1 MINMPTCI
9 EIAMFEVAK
18 SNLARVLEVS
28 ETLFSEINA
37 EQKNIL
43 AHQILTE
50 VDLSTEIA
58 EGEAEAEAED
68 ILEESSAENT
78 PELTEVC
85 WQLTWANTEAV
96 QASKSKWS
104 TYPSSAEI
112 ERLVGKKLYYGH
124 FVRVIAK

>member
-9 EIAMFEVAK
+9 EIAVFEVAK

-37 EQKNIL
+37 EQKNIVAHEILVKAAL
-43 AHQILTE
+43 AKDNLK
-50 VDLSTEIA
+50 EISA
-58 EGEAEAEAED
+58 DSSIEG
-68 ILEESSAENT
+68 LQ
-78 PELTEVC
+78 EVC
-85 WQLTWANTEAV
+85 WHLTWANAEAV

-124 FVRVIAK
+124 FVSVISKP

>member
-9 EIAMFEVAK
+9 EIAVFEVAK

-28 ETLFSEINA
+28 ETLFAEINA
-37 EQKNIL
+37 EQKNII

-50 VDLSTEIA
+50 VDLSTEIS
-58 EGEAEAEAED
+58 EGEAED
-68 ILEESSAENT
+68 KLEENT
-78 PELTEVC
+78 PELAEVC
-85 WQLTWANTEAV
+85 WQLTWVNAEAV

-112 ERLVGKKLYYGH
+112 EQLVGKKLYYGH
-124 FVRVIAK
+124 FLRR

>member
-1 MINMPTCI
+1 
-9 EIAMFEVAK
+9 MFEVAK
-18 SNLARVLEVS
+18 STLERLLEVS
-28 ETLFSEINA
+28 EILFAEINA

-58 EGEAEAEAED
+58 EGEAED
-68 ILEESSAENT
+68 KLEERAAENI
-78 PELTEVC
+78 PELAEVC
-85 WQLTWANTEAV
+85 WQLTWVNAEAV

-124 FVRVIAK
+124 FLRR

>member
-58 EGEAEAEAED
+58 EGEVED

>member
-58 EGEAEAEAED
+58 EGEAED

-104 TYPSSAEI
+104 TYSSSAEI
-112 ERLVGKKLYYGH
+112 ERLVGKKLYNGH
-124 FVRVIAK
+124 FVSVIAK

>member
-9 EIAMFEVAK
+9 EIAVFEVAK

-58 EGEAEAEAED
+58 EGEVED

-104 TYPSSAEI
+104 TYSSSAEI

-124 FVRVIAK
+124 FVSVIAK

>member
-1 MINMPTCI
+1 MSQCI
-9 EIAMFEVAK
+9 EIAVFEVAK

-58 EGEAEAEAED
+58 EGEAED

-124 FVRVIAK
+124 FLRR

>member
-43 AHQILTE
+43 AHQISTKI
-50 VDLSTEIA
+50 DLSEGTANKNA
-58 EGEAEAEAED
+58 EGQADGIEQEG
-68 ILEESSAENT
+68 SAENT

-85 WQLTWANTEAV
+85 WHLTWANAQAV
-96 QASKSKWS
+96 QASKSRWP

-124 FVRVIAK
+124 FAAVEEK